1 MDNSTATPAGLRQAI
16 DSGKTADKVPGLDPA
31 AAPLGTD
38 AEAGGATASPDL
50 IAADAHLESQAPPP
64 RSAPNAAN
72 PELAPDGAGAR
83 TSYSVPILIGV
94 ALGLV
99 LAALL
104 WVFVR
109 TGG

>member
-1 MDNSTATPAGLRQAI
+1 MDDPSATPANLRQAI

-38 AEAGGATASPDL
+38 AEAGGAAASPDL
-50 IAADAHLESQAPPP
+50 IAADARLESQAPPP

-72 PELAPDGAGAR
+72 PELTPDGAGAR
-83 TSYSVPILIGV
+83 TSYGLPILVGV
-94 ALGLV
+94 ALALA

-104 WVFVR
+104 WAVVGA
-109 TGG
+109 GG